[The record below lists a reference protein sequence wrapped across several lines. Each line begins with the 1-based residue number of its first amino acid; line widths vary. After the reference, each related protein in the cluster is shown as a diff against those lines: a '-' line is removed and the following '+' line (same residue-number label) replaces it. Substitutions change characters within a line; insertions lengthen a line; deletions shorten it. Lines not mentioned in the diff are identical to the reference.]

1 MVTRRGE
8 PRRVFLFVVAPLHGV
23 PRFFMV
29 LIDGAMPNLLHRSLI
44 RVRFD
49 HKGKWI
55 VNLPVD
61 KNKKICSHLG
71 HMHIDRVAYLHSLG
85 PLVSSM
91 TDDGPLAAYRAL
103 RGSGRLVHDAAQEV
117 AAAKLQSLSNALKD
131 YQPSGRASWLD
142 RWRQRLGIGRR
153 DDAEADT
160 ASQGLYIYGAVGRGK
175 SMLMDLFF
183 HSAPADA
190 KRRVHFH
197 AFMLEVHETLHRWRQ
212 EKPKEIDLIPALA
225 DKLAAE
231 SWLLCFDEFHVTN
244 IADAMILG
252 RLFTEL
258 FDRGVVVV
266 ATSNWAPDDLY
277 KDGLQRDRFLPFI
290 ALLKE
295 RLDVLELD
303 AARDYRLQRLKDLSL
318 YHYPAGPGSD
328 AKMKAAFA
336 QLSDG
341 APMTA
346 GSLTVQGRRLEVPR
360 QAGPVAW
367 FDFDELCARPLGAAD
382 YLALAAH
389 YPVILLDHVP
399 VLKPEL
405 RDQARRFMTLIDE
418 LYEHR
423 VTVVI
428 AAADR
433 PERLYPAGDGA
444 FEFERTVSRL
454 NEMQSVDYLN
464 RPHLT

>member
-1 MVTRRGE
+1 
-8 PRRVFLFVVAPLHGV
+8 
-23 PRFFMV
+23 
-29 LIDGAMPNLLHRSLI
+29 
-44 RVRFD
+44 
-49 HKGKWI
+49 
-55 VNLPVD
+55 
-61 KNKKICSHLG
+61 
-71 HMHIDRVAYLHSLG
+71 
-85 PLVSSM
+85 M

-103 RGSGRLVHDAAQEV
+103 KQSGQLEHDAAQEV
-117 AAAKLQSLSNALKD
+117 AVQKLQSVANALRD
-131 YQPSGRASWLD
+131 YRPVADGGWMD

-153 DDAEADT
+153 DDLDAEGST
-160 ASQGLYIYGAVGRGK
+160 QGLYIYGGVGRGK

-183 HSAPADA
+183 RTAPVAA

-212 EKPKEIDLIPALA
+212 EKPKQLDLIPALA
-225 DKLAAE
+225 DKIAE
-231 SWLLCFDEFHVTN
+231 ETWLLCFDEFHVTN

-252 RLFTEL
+252 RLFAEL

-277 KDGLQRDRFLPFI
+277 EGGLQRDRFLPFI

-295 RLDVLELD
+295 KLDVLELD

-318 YHYPAGPGSD
+318 YHSPLGPSSE
-328 AKMKAAFA
+328 AKMRDAFA
-336 QLSDG
+336 RLSG
-341 APMTA
+341 RAQPMP
-346 GSLTVQGRRLEVPR
+346 GSLTVQGRRLDVPR
-360 QAGPVAW
+360 QAGSVAW

-382 YLALAAH
+382 YLALATH
-389 YPVILLDHVP
+389 YPVILIDRVP
-399 VLKPEL
+399 RLTTEQ

-423 VTVVI
+423 VTAVI

-433 PERLYPAGDGA
+433 PERLYPEGDGA
-444 FEFERTVSRL
+444 LEFERTVSRL
-454 NEMQSVDYLN
+454 NEMQSADYLG